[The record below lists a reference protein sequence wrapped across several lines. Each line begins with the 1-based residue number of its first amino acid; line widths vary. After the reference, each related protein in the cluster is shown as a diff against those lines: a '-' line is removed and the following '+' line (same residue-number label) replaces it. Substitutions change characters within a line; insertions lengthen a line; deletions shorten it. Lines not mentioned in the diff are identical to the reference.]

1 MCTLVPFAA
10 TVALNSGAGAA
21 AAAVICCCAAASTR
35 PPSSAA
41 KVEGFA
47 TSSAVKTA
55 PYFAFNLLL
64 KFTPSSLSSSTSLY
78 AFTSVPACSPVIV
91 ILPFAGGV
99 ATGMRSGSSA
109 VGISRAS
116 VFSLALIGFSLSS
129 SLFGT
134 FSSFAPASIS
144 AKADVS
150 SIKYRSPSIG
160 SSGTVP
166 VAAAVCIVPISSI
179 IITNTDKIFFISTS
193 LL

>member
-1 MCTLVPFAA
+1 MRTLVPSAA
-10 TVALNSGAGAA
+10 AVALNSGAGAL
-21 AAAVICCCAAASTR
+21 AAAVICCCAAASTC

-41 KVEGFA
+41 KAEGFA
-47 TSSAVKTA
+47 TPSAVKTSL
-55 PYFAFNLLL
+55 YFVFNLLL
-64 KFTPSSLSSSTSLY
+64 KFTSSALSSSTSLY

-91 ILPFAGGV
+91 IVPFAGGFT
-99 ATGMRSGSSA
+99 TGVRSGSSA
-109 VGISRAS
+109 VGISRAAA
-116 VFSLALIGFSLSS
+116 FSLAMNGFSLSS

-134 FSSFAPASIS
+134 FLSFASSSIS